1 MAQAANNMKLAKS
14 AVSGAGVAGALG
26 HIWKPRI
33 QAKPVRL
40 KPAELAALFHN
51 MMILLDAGLS
61 LTQTLR
67 TLAEEETLRRHR
79 PLLMSLSRDIESG
92 NSFSS
97 SLAKFPASFSNMI
110 VQQIT
115 VAERTGD
122 LGKSLKEIAKQVEE
136 GNDLR
141 KKIIRKLSYPAVLIL
156 AGGAVSTFM
165 LVFVVPQYEE
175 TYAESGAELPGITKV
190 MLVLGHLLSQYG
202 WALPI
207 LPVALF
213 VGLKLVR
220 KHHDLS
226 LAFDRWLLRL
236 PVIGKLLRNV
246 AAFEFVNVFG
256 NLLDSGFTVGESLRV
271 AGQATRNLAVRQ
283 RIMMIHTAVIS
294 GGRLSTEV
302 KKHAE
307 LFPAMVRQLM
317 SVGEKQGDLRM
328 AIGHMRDHLRKE
340 IERTTAAMVGTIEP
354 VATIGLATVIGGIV
368 LAIYLPMFDL
378 ISSTGSGH

>member
-1 MAQAANNMKLAKS
+1 M
-14 AVSGAGVAGALG
+14 
-26 HIWKPRI
+26 
-33 QAKPVRL
+33 

-61 LTQTLR
+61 LTQSLR
-67 TLAEEETLRRHR
+67 TLADEETLRRHR
-79 PLLMSLSRDIESG
+79 PLLVSLYRDIEAG
-92 NSFSS
+92 GSFSAALS
-97 SLAKFPASFSNMI
+97 KFPQSFNNMI

-115 VAERTGD
+115 LAERTGD

-141 KKIIRKLSYPAVLIL
+141 KKVIRRLSYPAVLIF

-165 LVFVVPQYEE
+165 LVFVVPQYEK

-190 MLVLGHLLSQYG
+190 MLTLGHLLTNYG
-202 WALPI
+202 WALP
-207 LPVALF
+207 LVPVAMLF
-213 VGLKLVR
+213 GLKAVR
-220 KHHDLS
+220 RSPDLS

-236 PVIGKLLRNV
+236 PIVGKLLRNV
-246 AAFEFVNVFG
+246 AAYEFISVFG
-256 NLLDSGFTVGESLRV
+256 NLLDSGFTVAEALRV
-271 AGQATRNLAVRQ
+271 GGEATRNRAVRQ
-283 RIMMIHTAVIS
+283 RILMIYTAVVA
-294 GGRLSTEV
+294 GARLSTEI
-302 KKHAE
+302 KKHSG

-317 SVGEKQGDLRM
+317 SVGEKQGDLRF

-354 VATIGLATVIGGIV
+354 VATIGLASVIGGIV

-378 ISSTGSGH
+378 ISSTGSGHG